1 MGTNS
6 STPAKDTAT
15 ILREETMKTRF
26 HYYIERLTGLNW
38 DPKRPL
44 KLYWEHLPETART
57 PQMKTFLWKLGLQ
70 NTTEQELAKLWEEV
84 KNSTVIFTALE
95 E

>member
-1 MGTNS
+1 
-6 STPAKDTAT
+6 
-15 ILREETMKTRF
+15 MKTRF

-38 DPKRPL
+38 DPNRPL
-44 KLYWEHLPETART
+44 KLYWERLPETART
-57 PQMKTFLWKLGLQ
+57 EAMKRFLWALGLP
-70 NTTEQELAKLWEEV
+70 NTTEEELEKLWQEV

>member
-1 MGTNS
+1 
-6 STPAKDTAT
+6 
-15 ILREETMKTRF
+15 MKTRF
-26 HYYIERLTGLNW
+26 HYYLERLTGLNW
-38 DPKRPL
+38 EPNRPL

-57 PQMKTFLWKLGLQ
+57 PQMKAFLWKLGIP
-70 NTTEQELAKLWEEV
+70 NTTEEELAKLWEEV